1 LSKHLFRDFACFLR
15 RFDDVDAAFESV
27 VEGPLSSPAGVN
39 LRFHHQSA
47 IRTDS
52 SCGEIEISQ
61 FARDRFRFIRRCRDF
76 SARCGY
82 SKFFEQRFRLIF
94 VNIHRAVASK
104 ALKCADGNRNSVR
117 MAAHD
122 EIAAKIENATAS
134 KLLLASAADNIRA
147 LLNSGS
153 SEFYSRVISELIAGG
168 HWDELSDRFY
178 KTLEFG
184 TGGLRGR
191 TIGKIVTKAER
202 GNAGTDER
210 PQFPCVGTNAMNFAN
225 VNRATQGLVA
235 YAKEWHAKN
244 KIETRPRIVIAHD
257 SRFFSNEFTELTAE
271 VAAENGCDAYIF
283 DGPRSTPELS
293 FAVRHLNATAGI
305 VITASH
311 NPPHDNGYKVYFA
324 DGAQVIEPHAS
335 GIIEKVNTI
344 RSESYEPLPKDRQGT
359 VTTLGHEVDEAY
371 MKRLETLIV
380 DRRALSSA
388 KSLRIV
394 FTPLHGTGAVTLNP
408 MLQRLGFNF
417 EVVPEQEKFD
427 PRFST
432 VKSPNPE
439 NAEALALGIELARK
453 TKADIVIATDPDSDR
468 LGVAVRDASSEMKL
482 LSGNQIGSL
491 LAYYRLK
498 KSFDLGILN
507 QENASRAVVIK
518 TFVTTDLQKVISE
531 HFGVRC
537 VETLTGF
544 KYFGAKLEKYER
556 ALPPEI
562 RKKYRQLSEE
572 ETRAAR
578 LKYSSFY
585 VFGSEESYGYS
596 GADFVRDKDGNAGAI
611 MFCEMAA
618 YAKSRGRTV
627 DQLLDEAFAGFGY
640 FEEKNASI
648 YFEGAE
654 GADKIAR
661 LLESYANNPP
671 TEIAG
676 SKVVGITDF
685 EKQTIRDV
693 EGDVIPKQK
702 MSIFEL
708 EDKTRIAVRGSGTE
722 PKIKYYNFAQRRPD
736 KGKFTEDELAKIKR
750 GVSEQL
756 EKVWGFIE
764 KDAHARLK

>member
-1 LSKHLFRDFACFLR
+1 
-15 RFDDVDAAFESV
+15 
-27 VEGPLSSPAGVN
+27 
-39 LRFHHQSA
+39 
-47 IRTDS
+47 
-52 SCGEIEISQ
+52 
-61 FARDRFRFIRRCRDF
+61 
-76 SARCGY
+76 
-82 SKFFEQRFRLIF
+82 
-94 VNIHRAVASK
+94 
-104 ALKCADGNRNSVR
+104 

-122 EIAAKIENATAS
+122 EIAAKIDKALAN
-134 KLLLASAADNIRA
+134 KQLLESAAKNIRDLFA
-147 LLNSGS
+147 AAP
-153 SEFYSRVISELIAGG
+153 SELYARVVDELVDRGA
-168 HWDELSDRFY
+168 WDELNDRFY

-191 TIGKIVTKAER
+191 TIGKIVTKVER
-202 GNAGTDER
+202 GNAGPDER
-210 PQFPCVGTNAMNFAN
+210 PQFPCVGTNVMNFAN

-235 YAKEWHAKN
+235 YAKAWHAQN
-244 KIETRPRIVIAHD
+244 KIDARPKIVIAHD
-257 SRFFSNEFTELTAE
+257 TRFCAEEFTALTAK
-271 VAAENGCDAYIF
+271 VAAENGCDAYVF

-293 FAVRHLNATAGI
+293 FTVRHLNATAGI

-324 DGAQVIEPHAS
+324 DGAQVIDPHAS
-335 GIIEKVNTI
+335 GIIAKVNAI
-344 RSESYEPLPKDRQGT
+344 KSETYEPLAKDRQGS
-359 VTTLGHEVDEAY
+359 VTTLGKDVDEAY
-371 MKRLETLIV
+371 MKRLDSIVV
-380 DRRALSSA
+380 DRTVLSSA

-394 FTPLHGTGAVTLNP
+394 FTPLHGTGAVTLEP
-408 MLQRLGFNF
+408 MLKRLGFNF
-417 EVVPEQEKFD
+417 EVVPEQGKFD

-439 NAEALALGIELARK
+439 NAEALTLGIELAKK
-453 TKADIVIATDPDSDR
+453 TSADVVIATDPDSDR
-468 LGVAVRDASSEMKL
+468 LGVAVRSATGEMKL
-482 LSGNQIGSL
+482 ISGNQIGSL

-498 KSFDLGILN
+498 KFFDLGILN
-507 QENASRAVVIK
+507 RENASHAVVIK
-518 TFVTTDLQKVISE
+518 TFVTTNLQKVIPE

-556 ALPPEI
+556 ALPEGI
-562 RKKYRQLSEE
+562 RKKYRQMSEE

-596 GADFVRDKDGNAGAI
+596 GADFVREKDGNAAGI

-640 FEEKNASI
+640 FEEKNASL
-648 YFEGAE
+648 YFEGAD

-661 LLESYANNPP
+661 LLESYANKPP

-676 SKVVGITDF
+676 SRVSGITDF

-708 EDKTRIAVRGSGTE
+708 NDKTRIAVRGSGTE
-722 PKIKYYNFAQRRPD
+722 PKIKYYIFAQRRPETE
-736 KGKFTEDELAKIKR
+736 KFSAEQLNKIKTNVGR
-750 GVSEQL
+750 RL
-756 EKVWGFIE
+756 EDVWDWIE
-764 KDAHARLK
+764 KDAQARLK

>member
-1 LSKHLFRDFACFLR
+1 M
-15 RFDDVDAAFESV
+15 
-27 VEGPLSSPAGVN
+27 
-39 LRFHHQSA
+39 
-47 IRTDS
+47 
-52 SCGEIEISQ
+52 
-61 FARDRFRFIRRCRDF
+61 
-76 SARCGY
+76 
-82 SKFFEQRFRLIF
+82 
-94 VNIHRAVASK
+94 ASK
-104 ALKCADGNRNSVR
+104 Q
-117 MAAHD
+117 
-122 EIAAKIENATAS
+122 
-134 KLLLASAADNIRA
+134 LLASAADNIRA

-202 GNAGTDER
+202 GNAGADAR

-244 KIETRPRIVIAHD
+244 KIETRPKIVIAHD

-311 NPPHDNGYKVYFA
+311 NLPHDNGYKVYFA

-335 GIIEKVNTI
+335 GIIEKVNAI
-344 RSESYEPLPKDRQGT
+344 ESESYEPLPKDRQGT

-507 QENASRAVVIK
+507 QENASRAVVMK

-544 KYFGAKLEKYER
+544 KYFGAKLEKYES

-562 RKKYRQLSEE
+562 HKKYRQLSEE

>member
-1 LSKHLFRDFACFLR
+1 MT
-15 RFDDVDAAFESV
+15 
-27 VEGPLSSPAGVN
+27 P
-39 LRFHHQSA
+39 
-47 IRTDS
+47 
-52 SCGEIEISQ
+52 
-61 FARDRFRFIRRCRDF
+61 ARD
-76 SARCGY
+76 
-82 SKFFEQRFRLIF
+82 
-94 VNIHRAVASK
+94 
-104 ALKCADGNRNSVR
+104 
-117 MAAHD
+117 
-122 EIAAKIENATAS
+122 IAAKIDDALVCRQ
-134 KLLLASAADNIRA
+134 LLDSAAKNIRA
-147 LLNSGS
+147 LLAGAPSDL
-153 SEFYSRVISELIAGG
+153 YAQVVDELIAAGEW
-168 HWDELSDRFY
+168 HELNDRFY

-202 GNAGTDER
+202 GNAGSDER
-210 PQFPCVGTNAMNFAN
+210 PQFPCVGTNAMNVAN

-235 YAKEWHAKN
+235 YAKEWHAQN
-244 KIETRPRIVIAHD
+244 KIDARPKIVIAHD
-257 SRFFSNEFTELTAE
+257 TRFFSNEFTELTAK

-324 DGAQVIEPHAS
+324 DGGQVIEPHAA
-335 GIIEKVNTI
+335 GIIEKVNAIT
-344 RSESYEPLPKDRQGT
+344 SESYEPLPKDRQGT
-359 VTTLGHEVDEAY
+359 VTTLGQDVDEAY
-371 MKRLETLIV
+371 MQRLETLIV
-380 DRRALSSA
+380 DPSVLSSA

-394 FTPLHGTGAVTLNP
+394 FTPLHGTGSVTLKP
-408 MLQRLGFNF
+408 MLKRLGFNF
-417 EVVPEQEKFD
+417 EIVPEQEKFD

-439 NAEALALGIELARK
+439 NAEALALGIELAQK
-453 TKADIVIATDPDSDR
+453 TNADIVIATDPDSDR
-468 LGVAVRDASSEMKL
+468 LGVAVRNANSEMKL
-482 LSGNQIGSL
+482 ISGNQIGSL

-498 KSFDLGILN
+498 KFFELGILN

-518 TFVTTDLQKVISE
+518 TFVTTDLQKVISD

-562 RKKYRQLSEE
+562 GQKYRQLSEE

-578 LKYSSFY
+578 LKHSSFY

-596 GADFVRDKDGNAGAI
+596 GADFVRDKDANAGAI

-676 SKVVGITDF
+676 SKVIGITDF

-708 EDKTRIAVRGSGTE
+708 ENKTRIAVRGSGTE
-722 PKIKYYNFAQRRPD
+722 PKIKYYIFAQRRPE
-736 KGKFTEDELAKIKR
+736 KGKFSEETLGKIKR
-750 GVSEQL
+750 EVREQL
-756 EKVWGFIE
+756 EKVWDFIE
-764 KDAHARLK
+764 KDAHVRLK